1 MKKMTAIEKTAFNH
15 DYEFRICAAAPAQGL
30 MSGHLSTNL
39 AALLQQ

>member
-1 MKKMTAIEKTAFNH
+1 MLMKKMTAIEKTAFNH
-15 DYEFRICAAAPAQGL
+15 DYRICAAAPAQGL